1 MLSFVE
7 PATLAFGLV
16 AANGIDAFLQSG
28 KPSIR
33 QASLHRRAFAFATAT
48 LLVLWSIYRL
58 RVWPDPVA
66 GWRSV
71 LETSVMLTLF
81 AAALFVVRRGSVW
94 MAVLL
99 CASIGVDYKVCGT
112 SRPFSTLPGDVEPY
126 YPRRM
131 FLGLDPHAYD
141 ILRENRQYRLA
152 VDKIQPTDLRRYGLA
167 TPQGFDPLL
176 PRQFKSLIEQYK
188 PFRTNRLFEVQ
199 PTDTA
204 LVGLLGVRYFVTDP
218 GGPLDAA
225 VANGEYRPVG
235 RRDSRIRVY
244 EYVNAKPAWRWQ
256 GPGGAT
262 AVRWEPE
269 LREFAL
275 NSEETSG
282 RFILIEQFYP
292 GWRASIDGHPVPI
305 ERWNG
310 AFQSVAVPPGS
321 HAVRF
326 QYRPASVVH
335 GAAISSV
342 SLLGFATWLWATR
355 QRPQRLDRRQDY
367 S

>member
-1 MLSFVE
+1 
-7 PATLAFGLV
+7 
-16 AANGIDAFLQSG
+16 
-28 KPSIR
+28 
-33 QASLHRRAFAFATAT
+33 
-48 LLVLWSIYRL
+48 
-58 RVWPDPVA
+58 
-66 GWRSV
+66 
-71 LETSVMLTLF
+71 
-81 AAALFVVRRGSVW
+81 
-94 MAVLL
+94 
-99 CASIGVDYKVCGT
+99 
-112 SRPFSTLPGDVEPY
+112 
-126 YPRRM
+126 M

-188 PFRTNRLFEVQ
+188 PFRTNRLFELQ
-199 PTDTA
+199 PADRA

-218 GGPLDAA
+218 GRPLDAA
-225 VANGEYRPVG
+225 VTNGEYRLVG
-235 RRDSRIRVY
+235 RRNSRFPVY
-244 EYVNAKPAWRWQ
+244 EYLNAKPAWRWQ

-275 NSEETSG
+275 NSEEESG

-292 GWRASIDGHPVPI
+292 GWRASIDGHTVPI

-326 QYRPASVVH
+326 QYRPASVLL

-355 QRPQRLDRRQDY
+355 NMPRRVALDRRQDY